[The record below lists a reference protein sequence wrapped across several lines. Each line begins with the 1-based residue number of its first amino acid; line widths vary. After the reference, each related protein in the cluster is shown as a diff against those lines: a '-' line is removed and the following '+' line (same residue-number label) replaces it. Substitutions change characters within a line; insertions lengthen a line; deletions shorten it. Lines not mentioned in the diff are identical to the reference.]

1 MPPQILIVIPARGG
15 SKGIPRKNLRAL
27 GGQPLLYYS
36 IRTTTNSRHTA
47 DVVVSSEDEEIRMV
61 ARKMG
66 ADVINRDPALSQD
79 AITLDGVIYDATV
92 RSEAEHDKTYDL
104 VITAQATAPLLT
116 TATLDAAIDHML
128 ADPAIDTLIS
138 AVDDRHLCWE
148 ETEEGLVPAYAERLN
163 RQYLPVRFRETGGFF
178 IARRR
183 VVTPTSRF
191 GSKVE
196 VWPVSARESIDID
209 TYADWALCE
218 YYLNRKR
225 ILLVTSGYPTIG
237 LGHVYNMLA
246 IAGGILGHELIF
258 IVDRK
263 SQLAHDTIASYNYPV
278 LMAEDDDLPGFV
290 AQQSPGII
298 INDRLDT
305 TEAYM
310 LRLKELN
317 VPLIN
322 FEDLGP
328 GAAHAD
334 LVINAMYPERAV
346 LPNHYFGHRYFCLR
360 SEFLLTREVVTIR
373 PEVKNVL
380 LTFGGVDP
388 NNYTL
393 RVLTVIVPECRRR
406 GISVRVILGRGYQ
419 ANESLA
425 MFAEEVDI
433 IQDVSDISEK
443 MLKADIAFTSAGR
456 TTFETASLGL
466 PTIVL
471 CQNEREATH
480 FFASADYGFVNL
492 GLGNDVA
499 DAELLA
505 AFTGLLDNE
514 DQRRYMAELM
524 LGREIKKGGD
534 NVLQLIKQ
542 TINRA

>member
-1 MPPQILIVIPARGG
+1 MRSQILIVIPARGG

-27 GGQPLLYYS
+27 AGQPLLYYS
-36 IRTTTNSRHTA
+36 IRTTTGSRHDA
-47 DVVVSSEDEEIRMV
+47 DVVVSSEDDEILMV

-66 ADVINRDPALSQD
+66 AAVIVRDAALSKD
-79 AITLDGVIYDATV
+79 ETTLDGVIHDATLK
-92 RSEAEHDKTYDL
+92 SEEKHNTTYDL

-128 ADPAIDTLIS
+128 ANPDIDTLIS

-148 ETEEGLVPAYAERLN
+148 ESDDGLVPAYRERLN
-163 RQYLPVRFRETGGFF
+163 RQYLPARFRETGGFF

-183 VVTPTSRF
+183 VVTPASRF
-191 GSKVE
+191 GKRVE
-196 VWPVSARESIDID
+196 VWPLSARESIDID

-218 YYLNRKR
+218 YYLNRKKV
-225 ILLVTSGYPTIG
+225 LLVTSGYPAIG

-246 IAGGILGHELIF
+246 IASGILGHELIF
-258 IVDRK
+258 VVDRE
-263 SQLAHDTIASYNYPV
+263 SQLAFDTIASYNYLV
-278 LMAEDDDLPGFV
+278 LMAEDDDLAGFV
-290 AQQSPGII
+290 ARQAPEII

-310 LRLKELN
+310 LSLKKMN

-334 LVINAMYPERAV
+334 LVVNAMYPERSV

-360 SEFLLTREVVTIR
+360 SEFLLTREVVAIR
-373 PEVKNVL
+373 PEVKSVL

-388 NNYTL
+388 NNFTL
-393 RVLTVIVPECRRR
+393 RVLTLIGPECRRR
-406 GISVRVILGRGYQ
+406 GISVRAILGRGYR
-419 ANESLA
+419 ATGSLA
-425 MFAEEVDI
+425 AFQDEVDI

-443 MLKADIAFTSAGR
+443 MLAADIAFTSAGR

-466 PTIVL
+466 PSIVL
-471 CQNEREATH
+471 CQNERETTH
-480 FFASADYGFVNL
+480 FFASANYGFLNL
-492 GLGNDVA
+492 GLGKDVS

-505 AFTGLLDNE
+505 AFIGLLDNE
-514 DQRRYMAELM
+514 AQRRYMAELM
-524 LGREIKKGGD
+524 LAREIKKGHE
-534 NVLQLIKQ
+534 NVLQLIQQ
-542 TINRA
+542 TINRV